1 MLFTH
6 RIPTVC
12 HSQTKYPLQASTEAL
27 SLLAHDFHINHAE
40 KELAQLFEKVIIS
53 LKVVLSGE

>member
-12 HSQTKYPLQASTEAL
+12 HSQTKYPLQAFTKAL

-40 KELAQLFEKVIIS
+40 KELALLLQKW
-53 LKVVLSGE
+53 